1 MRDLDECKAEI
12 LRRSREKIARRK
24 RRRCLLMGI
33 LPLCLTAAV
42 GTAVLLRAAQAEG
55 NKAETLPDS
64 KPAGVTGEIAP
75 QPDMNRT
82 ETPPDR
88 GTPEMTEE
96 IAPFPDDNRAE
107 TAEPPEDFAFSL
119 TFGVGGESRYDS
131 ATGQLVKHA
140 ADAGGSSAVC
150 RLAEAQRRTV
160 YAAIAQLHIDSYPD
174 RYDPQNGT
182 LGSDPSMTLIL
193 SVTADGAVKTV
204 RAEHIA
210 LTFTAD
216 NEKGQ
221 AFLDV
226 CRSIRDMLT
235 ETDAWKALPDKEPVD

>member
-1 MRDLDECKAEI
+1 M
-12 LRRSREKIARRK
+12 
-24 RRRCLLMGI
+24 
-33 LPLCLTAAV
+33 
-42 GTAVLLRAAQAEG
+42 
-55 NKAETLPDS
+55 
-64 KPAGVTGEIAP
+64 TGEIAP
-75 QPDMNRT
+75 QPDGNRT

-88 GTPEMTEE
+88 STPEMAEE
-96 IAPFPDDNRAE
+96 IAPFPDDNKAE

-119 TFGVGGESRYDS
+119 IFGVGGESRYDS
-131 ATGQLVKHA
+131 TTGQLVKRA
-140 ADAGGSSAVC
+140 ADAGESSAVC
-150 RLAEAQRRTV
+150 RLTEAQRRMV

-204 RAEHIA
+204 RAENIA

-216 NEKGQ
+216 NDKGQ

-235 ETDAWKALPDKEPVD
+235 ETDAWKALPDTEPVD

>member
-75 QPDMNRT
+75 QPDRNRT

-96 IAPFPDDNRAE
+96 IASFPDDNRAE

-140 ADAGGSSAVC
+140 ADAGGSGAFYP
-150 RLAEAQRRTV
+150 LTEEQRRAV

-204 RAEHIA
+204 RAENIA

-216 NEKGQ
+216 NDKGQ

>member
-12 LRRSREKIARRK
+12 LRRSREKTARRK
-24 RRRCLLMGI
+24 RRLRLLAGI

-42 GTAVLLRAAQAEG
+42 GTAVLLRAAQTDG

-75 QPDMNRT
+75 QPDGNRT

-88 GTPEMTEE
+88 STPEMAEE
-96 IAPFPDDNRAE
+96 IAPFPDDNKAE

-119 TFGVGGESRYDS
+119 IFGVGGESRYDS
-131 ATGQLVKHA
+131 TTGQLVKRA
-140 ADAGGSSAVC
+140 ADAGESGAVC
-150 RLAEAQRRTV
+150 RLTEAQRRMV

-204 RAEHIA
+204 RAENIA

-216 NEKGQ
+216 NDKGQ

-235 ETDAWKALPDKEPVD
+235 ETDAWKALPDTEPVD